1 MIGVMVHRRQVALRC
16 ERWRAVDVCA
26 ARGRRVNV
34 WASFRQPFCQRSRCN
49 HEAIVIGVMI
59 NRRQVAC
66 DVRGSGW
73 STRAVRSGAEPR
85 RHCVGRLRAALSVSN
100 HDAIMRQS

>member
-59 NRRQVAC
+59 HRRQVAC

-73 STRAVRSGAEPR
+73 STRAARARVAARS
-85 RHCVGRLRAALSVSN
+85 RAGVTVWAAFRQPFLSV
-100 HDAIMRQS
+100 ITMQS

>member
-59 NRRQVAC
+59 HHRLPAMCAVAAGRRVRCVAARS
-66 DVRGSGW
+66 RGVTVW
-73 STRAVRSGAEPR
+73 
-85 RHCVGRLRAALSVSN
+85 AASRQPFLSV
-100 HDAIMRQS
+100 ITMQS

>member
-59 NRRQVAC
+59 HHRLPAMCAVAGRQRVRARRAGVA
-66 DVRGSGW
+66 SL
-73 STRAVRSGAEPR
+73 
-85 RHCVGRLRAALSVSN
+85 VGRLQAAFLSV
-100 HDAIMRQS
+100 ITMQS

>member
-26 ARGRRVNV
+26 ARGHRVNV

-59 NRRQVAC
+59 LRWQVAC

-85 RHCVGRLRAALSVSN
+85 RHCVGRL
-100 HDAIMRQS
+100 

>member
-49 HEAIVIGVMI
+49 HEAIMIGVMI
-59 NRRQVAC
+59 HRRQVAC
-66 DVRGSGW
+66 DVSGSGQ
-73 STRAVRSGAEPR
+73 STRARRAGAASLCRPPP
-85 RHCVGRLRAALSVSN
+85 GSPPVSD
-100 HDAIMRQS
+100 HDAIMRLS